1 MTKNQIKENVNESE
15 ISNLRLLLL
24 FLTVIQIICII
35 LSYVISEYFIKLIS
49 NFHLDWILIILNYIV
64 AGIFLWYNWKKLP
77 TTKKK
82 KIDSTWM
89 ILFLGII
96 GMWFWIPNKAEI
108 KKMNE

>member
-1 MTKNQIKENVNESE
+1 MTEKHLKEQVNETE
-15 ISNLRLLLL
+15 IAKLRLLLMV
-24 FLTVIQIICII
+24 LTVIQLTCVI
-35 LSYVISEYFIKLIS
+35 LSYSISELFTKLML
-49 NFHLDWILIILNYIV
+49 NFHLDWILVALNYIV

-77 TTKKK
+77 ITKKK

-89 ILFLGII
+89 ILLLGII